1 MDRSEA
7 ERRGALRPGDQAE
20 SEGKRPSGLPALQ
33 RDNAMYRKTTMK
45 IIKLEPSQRVK
56 DRWLCHLEDG
66 SILRVT
72 ENEVVS
78 FALYTGIEL
87 SAEVREKLERA
98 AGESKARSKAL
109 DMIARKP
116 MSRKELVEKLTATP
130 PRKKDGTEREPIA
143 TQEQAET
150 VADWLEDLGYL
161 NDREYAKTVTRH
173 YSAKGYGDRK
183 LRDELFR
190 RGVPRE
196 LWTEALEEA
205 QEPEDGIDAFLQK
218 RFRGGTPDQKELKR
232 AADALARRGYNW
244 NEIREGLN
252 RYGAGIEEEL

>member
-1 MDRSEA
+1 
-7 ERRGALRPGDQAE
+7 
-20 SEGKRPSGLPALQ
+20 
-33 RDNAMYRKTTMK
+33 MK
-45 IIKLEPSQRVK
+45 IMKLEPSQRVK

-78 FALYTGIEL
+78 FALYSGMDLSPERLEEL
-87 SAEVREKLERA
+87 QRT
-98 AGESKARSKAL
+98 AGESRARGKAL
-109 DMIARKP
+109 DLIARKP
-116 MSRKELVEKLTATP
+116 VSRKELVKKLTAKP

-161 NDREYAKTVTRH
+161 NDREYANTVVRH

-196 LWTEALEEA
+196 LWTEVLEEA
-205 QEPEDGIDAFLQK
+205 QEPEDGIDTFLQK
-218 RFRGGTPDQKELKR
+218 RFRGGTPDQKDLKR

>member
-1 MDRSEA
+1 
-7 ERRGALRPGDQAE
+7 
-20 SEGKRPSGLPALQ
+20 
-33 RDNAMYRKTTMK
+33 MK
-45 IIKLEPSQRVK
+45 ITKLEPSQHVK

-116 MSRKELVEKLTATP
+116 MSRKELVNKLTAKP
-130 PRKKDGTEREPIA
+130 PKKKDGTEREPIA
-143 TQEQAET
+143 TPEQAET

-161 NDREYAKTVTRH
+161 NDMEYARTLARH

-183 LRDELFR
+183 VKDEFFR

-196 LWTEALEEA
+196 YWSQALEEA
-205 QEPEDGIDAFLQK
+205 QEPAEGIDAFLAK
-218 RFRGGTPDQKELKR
+218 RFRGRTPDQKELKR
-232 AADALARRGYNW
+232 ASDALARRGYRW

-252 RYGAGIEEEL
+252 RYGAGIEEE

>member
-1 MDRSEA
+1 
-7 ERRGALRPGDQAE
+7 
-20 SEGKRPSGLPALQ
+20 
-33 RDNAMYRKTTMK
+33 MK
-45 IIKLEPSQRVK
+45 IMKLEPSQRVK

-78 FALYTGIEL
+78 FALYSGMDLSPERLEEL
-87 SAEVREKLERA
+87 QRT
-98 AGESKARSKAL
+98 AGESRARGKAL
-109 DMIARKP
+109 DLIARKP
-116 MSRKELVEKLTATP
+116 VSRKELVKKLTAKP

-161 NDREYAKTVTRH
+161 NDREYAKTVVRH

-196 LWTEALEEA
+196 LWTEVLEEA
-205 QEPEDGIDAFLQK
+205 QEPEDGIDTFLQK
-218 RFRGGTPDQKELKR
+218 RFRGGTPDQKDLKR

>member
-1 MDRSEA
+1 
-7 ERRGALRPGDQAE
+7 
-20 SEGKRPSGLPALQ
+20 
-33 RDNAMYRKTTMK
+33 MK
-45 IIKLEPSQRVK
+45 IMKLEPSQRVK

-78 FALYTGIEL
+78 FALYSGMDLSPERLEEL
-87 SAEVREKLERA
+87 QRT
-98 AGESKARSKAL
+98 AGESRARGKAL
-109 DMIARKP
+109 DLIARKP
-116 MSRKELVEKLTATP
+116 VSRKELVKKLTAKL

-161 NDREYAKTVTRH
+161 NDREYAKTVVRH

-196 LWTEALEEA
+196 LWTEVLEEA
-205 QEPEDGIDAFLQK
+205 QEPEDGIDTFLQK
-218 RFRGGTPDQKELKR
+218 RFRGGTPDQKDLKR

>member
-1 MDRSEA
+1 
-7 ERRGALRPGDQAE
+7 
-20 SEGKRPSGLPALQ
+20 
-33 RDNAMYRKTTMK
+33 MK

-116 MSRKELVEKLTATP
+116 MSRKELVEKLTAIP
-130 PRKKDGTEREPIA
+130 PPEKGR
-143 TQEQAET
+143 
-150 VADWLEDLGYL
+150 
-161 NDREYAKTVTRH
+161 DRAGAHRYA
-173 YSAKGYGDRK
+173 
-183 LRDELFR
+183 
-190 RGVPRE
+190 
-196 LWTEALEEA
+196 
-205 QEPEDGIDAFLQK
+205 
-218 RFRGGTPDQKELKR
+218 
-232 AADALARRGYNW
+232 
-244 NEIREGLN
+244 
-252 RYGAGIEEEL
+252 GAG